1 MNQKDTVKIL
11 DIDLYHE
18 TIVERE
24 IENDV
29 VKLYPDGAAF
39 ALYVLLQEMDSNAEP
54 LSPANILV
62 FTYDRGDKVGMNG
75 SHLIITTKS
84 PINAQVGDSKVES
97 GLPQILNSKDIVAM
111 IIRGKAKKPV
121 FVYMNGNHYEMR
133 DAAKLWGKVTGESER
148 MIREE
153 FHTEELEMAQ
163 IGPAGENMVRYSCII
178 TMKNRANGRNGT
190 GAVMGSKN
198 LKAIVSSKAV

>member
-1 MNQKDTVKIL
+1 MNPKDTVKIL

-18 TIVERE
+18 TILERE

-29 VKLYPDGAAF
+29 AKLYPDGVAF
-39 ALYVLLQEMDSNAEP
+39 GLYVLLQEMDSNAEP

-62 FTYDRGDKVGMNG
+62 FTYDRNDKIGADGN
-75 SHLIITTKS
+75 HLIITTKS
-84 PINAQVGDSKVES
+84 PINAKVGDSKVES
-97 GLPQILNSKDIVAM
+97 DLPQILNSKDIVAM

-121 FVYMNGNHYEMR
+121 FIYMNENQYEMR

-153 FHTEELEMAQ
+153 FHSEELEMAQ

-198 LKAIVSSKAV
+198 LKAIVSSKAI